1 MGTLNFGGNAAL
13 GQAMYV
19 DNRVYPGGP
28 TVWYMDHF
36 DLPAN
41 QMGNAGYII
50 SNFFTDAT
58 LVSESTRMHDS

>member
-1 MGTLNFGGNAAL
+1 MGALNFGGNAAL

-28 TVWYMDHF
+28 TVWYMDRF

-41 QMGNAGYII
+41 
-50 SNFFTDAT
+50 
-58 LVSESTRMHDS
+58 